1 MLQEDWTPLHSASSC
16 GHTAVVASLLAA
28 GADPN
33 AANSGGQSPIHY
45 AASKGHLDCIR
56 KLVAA
61 GCDPDAVDRTK
72 STPLHRAASQGRANV
87 IVSMTDGSVLGPD
100 GSGTRCAID
109 ARNATGQTPL
119 LVACEAGQDE
129 AALALARAGANIR
142 VEDCEGANVATL
154 APKLVSALRAIGQ
167 GDEGF

>member
-1 MLQEDWTPLHSASSC
+1 M
-16 GHTAVVASLLAA
+16 VASLLAA

-109 ARNATGQTPL
+109 A
-119 LVACEAGQDE
+119 
-129 AALALARAGANIR
+129 ALGFKRRGRLPERR
-142 VEDCEGANVATL
+142 VPAQLEPGVHRLPSNFRECCG
-154 APKLVSALRAIGQ
+154 PVS
-167 GDEGF
+167 